1 MDQTIMNFDKILQF
15 LYGDTTFYFYRISD
29 MNITRSIILSLLSF
43 SFLFL
48 MLITFSYYYER
59 KHLKS
64 FWRFLFD
71 RFNRFTI
78 LFIFLLTTIFTFIN
92 IDTARVLKNDVLISN
107 YYQSLSDNQKEY
119 LTTNLNDKN
128 THCSKEAL
136 DPKENLYVCMD
147 TLKKIIKRTNSLL

>member
-1 MDQTIMNFDKILQF
+1 MNFDKILQF
-15 LYGDTTFYFYRISD
+15 LYGDTALHFYRVSD
-29 MNITRSIILSLLSF
+29 MNVMRSIILSLLSF

-59 KHLKS
+59 KHLKT

-78 LFIFLLTTIFTFIN
+78 LFIFLLTMIFTFIN
-92 IDTARVLKNDVLISN
+92 IDTARVLKNDVLISD

-119 LTTNLNDKN
+119 LATNLNDKN
-128 THCSKEAL
+128 MHCSKEAL

-147 TLKKIIKRTNSLL
+147 TLKKMIDRISALQ

>member
-1 MDQTIMNFDKILQF
+1 MNFDKILQF

>member
-1 MDQTIMNFDKILQF
+1 MNFDKILQF
-15 LYGDTTFYFYRISD
+15 LYGDTALYFYRISD

-92 IDTARVLKNDVLISN
+92 IDTARVLKNDILISN

-119 LTTNLNDKN
+119 LATNLNDKN
-128 THCSKEAL
+128 MHCSKEAL

-147 TLKKIIKRTNSLL
+147 TLKKMIERTNSLL

>member
-1 MDQTIMNFDKILQF
+1 MNFDKILQF
-15 LYGDTTFYFYRISD
+15 LYGDTALHFYRVSD
-29 MNITRSIILSLLSF
+29 MNVMRSIILSLLSF

-59 KHLKS
+59 KHLKT

-78 LFIFLLTTIFTFIN
+78 LFIFLLTMIFTFIN
-92 IDTARVLKNDVLISN
+92 IDTARVLKSDVLASY

-119 LTTNLNDKN
+119 LTSRLNDKDV
-128 THCSKEAL
+128 HCSKEAL
-136 DPKENLYVCMD
+136 DPRENLYVCIGA
-147 TLKKIIKRTNSLL
+147 LKEMINQTDSVK

>member
-1 MDQTIMNFDKILQF
+1 MNFDKILQF
-15 LYGDTTFYFYRISD
+15 LHGDTALYFYRISD

-59 KHLKS
+59 KRLKS

-92 IDTARVLKNDVLISN
+92 IDTARVSKNDVLISD
-107 YYQSLSDNQKEY
+107 YYQLLSDNQKEY
-119 LTTNLNDKN
+119 LATNLNDKN
-128 THCSKEAL
+128 IHCSKEVL
-136 DPKENLYVCMD
+136 DPKENLYICIGA
-147 TLKKIIKRTNSLL
+147 LKEMINKTELVK

>member
-1 MDQTIMNFDKILQF
+1 MNFDKILQL
-15 LYGDTTFYFYRISD
+15 LYGDAAFYFYRISD
-29 MNITRSIILSLLSF
+29 MNVMRSIILSLLSF

-59 KHLKS
+59 KHLKT
-64 FWRFLFD
+64 FWWFLFD

-92 IDTARVLKNDVLISN
+92 IDTARVLKNDVLMSD
-107 YYQSLSDNQKEY
+107 YYQSLSNNQKEY

>member
-1 MDQTIMNFDKILQF
+1 MNFDKILQF
-15 LYGDTTFYFYRISD
+15 LYGDTALHFYRVSD
-29 MNITRSIILSLLSF
+29 INVTRSIILSLLSF

-78 LFIFLLTTIFTFIN
+78 LFIFLLTAIFTFVN
-92 IDTARVLKNDVLISN
+92 IDTARVLKSDVLLSD
-107 YYQSLSDNQKEY
+107 YYQSLSNNQKEY
-119 LTTNLNDKN
+119 LATNLNDKN
-128 THCSKEAL
+128 MHYSKEAL
-136 DPKENLYVCMD
+136 DPKENLYVCMNA
-147 TLKKIIKRTNSLL
+147 LKKMIDKTGLLP

>member
-1 MDQTIMNFDKILQF
+1 MNFDKILQF
-15 LYGDTTFYFYRISD
+15 LYGDTALHFYRVSD
-29 MNITRSIILSLLSF
+29 RNVTRSIILSLLSF

-64 FWRFLFD
+64 FLRFLFD

-78 LFIFLLTTIFTFIN
+78 LFIFLLMTIFTFIN
-92 IDTARVLKNDVLISN
+92 IDTARVLKNDVLLSD

-119 LTTNLNDKN
+119 LATNLNDKN
-128 THCSKEAL
+128 MHCSKEAL

-147 TLKKIIKRTNSLL
+147 TLKKMIDRISALQ